1 MRSGLQAGTTGRGGG
16 LGGEALLNGWGRQE
30 MSSAVAWRNTDARTQ
45 VVARTNCQVQNDWEF
60 NQRGR
65 GVWSSVIPYIEML
78 SLHDNWSIP
87 SISQTAKKR
96 ARI

>member
-45 VVARTNCQVQNDWEF
+45 VVARTNCQRYRMIGSLT
-60 NQRGR
+60 RGEEGLGHR
-65 GVWSSVIPYIEML
+65 
-78 SLHDNWSIP
+78 
-87 SISQTAKKR
+87 
-96 ARI
+96 